1 MKKIVKIGPIE
12 FNHYSIKNPS
22 EALLKDWAKDILP
35 LAKSMRAE
43 LWLSSRFLD
52 PLSNTKDID
61 IVVLGDIPMKSIH
74 TLLLKGY
81 ELAFYKFKFNLD
93 MQWYSHLPKYSSL
106 VDKNINIKQEEVTK
120 YRLMNKV
127 LINNQIKWD
136 KTEDSIEIYPG
147 LFKVIEKMPSKKQ
160 INYIKNGLIYPE
172 SVELNYKYE

>member
-1 MKKIVKIGPIE
+1 
-12 FNHYSIKNPS
+12 
-22 EALLKDWAKDILP
+22 
-35 LAKSMRAE
+35 
-43 LWLSSRFLD
+43 
-52 PLSNTKDID
+52 
-61 IVVLGDIPMKSIH
+61 
-74 TLLLKGY
+74 
-81 ELAFYKFKFNLD
+81 